1 MSAAL
6 ALALVHPPHAV
17 AAAAAPTPSDM
28 SVCFLYGFTW
38 FYGLKLFLKH
48 LFSPILFFLG
58 SMFLLTRMGVL
69 PESLG
74 REAYAAYVEPY
85 VPKEW
90 KDPSLEVVDDWVKT
104 AERKFWAFVKDD
116 KRAIIPSRRRP
127 SSPASSSRGS
137 SNHVAAD
144 RRHLFFR
151 LWTAARRR
159 NRRRSRDQ
167 LARGVYA

>member
-28 SVCFLYGFTW
+28 GVCFLYGFTW

-74 REAYAAYVEPY
+74 RGVRRIRRAVRAQGVEGP
-85 VPKEW
+85 
-90 KDPSLEVVDDWVKT
+90 
-104 AERKFWAFVKDD
+104 
-116 KRAIIPSRRRP
+116 
-127 SSPASSSRGS
+127 
-137 SNHVAAD
+137 
-144 RRHLFFR
+144 
-151 LWTAARRR
+151 
-159 NRRRSRDQ
+159 
-167 LARGVYA
+167 LA